1 MSYSIVWS
9 DPALEQ
15 LADEYLAARADG
27 RGREFSQAVD
37 GLEANLSRDPTAQ
50 GESRSEPFRVVYELP
65 ANLLYRVDEVG
76 KKVVILAVRYL
87 P

>member
-1 MSYSIVWS
+1 MSYGIVWS

-27 RGREFSQAVD
+27 RGQQFNDAVN
-37 GLEANLSRDPTAQ
+37 GLEANLSRDPNAQ
-50 GESRSEPFRVVYELP
+50 GESRSGPFRVVYDLP
-65 ANLLYRVDEVG
+65 ASLLYRVDEAG